1 MDTTDTEDTTTG
13 VEIDTEETQDTESE
27 TALGDAGKKAL
38 DAMKAKWKTAEKSGR
53 EALAELAKRD
63 AAAANKDKPAEE
75 QALEAARAEAR
86 AEATT
91 ASNARLVKV
100 ELRAAAKGKL
110 ADPTDAH
117 LYISLDDFDVN
128 DDGEVDSAA
137 LDDAIDELLA
147 RKPHLAAGESRK
159 FAGSADQGAKG
170 KASRVT
176 QLVQSELDAMS
187 PEQIGA
193 ALKDGRLNT
202 LMGIKN

>member
-1 MDTTDTEDTTTG
+1 MPEPIEPEVVDPEVVVVEPEDPAG
-13 VEIDTEETQDTESE
+13 AED
-27 TALGDAGKKAL
+27 LGDAGKKAL
-38 DAMKAKWKTAEKSGR
+38 DAMKTKWKTAEKSGR

-86 AEATT
+86 AEANT

-117 LYISLDDFDVN
+117 LYINLDDFDVN

-137 LDDAIDELLA
+137 LEDAIDELLT
-147 RKPHLAAGESRK
+147 RKPHLAAGEPRK
-159 FAGSADQGAKG
+159 FAGSADQGAKP
-170 KASRVT
+170 KATRVQ
-176 QLVQSELDAMS
+176 QLTGEDLKSLSPQQIVAAKNAGQLDDY
-187 PEQIGA
+187 
-193 ALKDGRLNT
+193 LKS
-202 LMGIKN
+202 